1 MIVEDYS
8 TILTQAVH
16 SISAGIAPHKG
27 GRETEEYR
35 RNVPV
40 WLRSKAG
47 IPADE
52 MADNLGRQYPELGID
67 SENELYAQLERAQLQ
82 RRDAVAIPW
91 EESERVNMT
100 QPTKSTGEELM
111 EDALR
116 EFARV
121 LNGLDTKTIA
131 ALRNVWKIA
140 YLATGH
146 KHLGRLIVSG
156 DVEAV
161 IGKMQK
167 KGATND

>member
-1 MIVEDYS
+1 MLDYS
-8 TILTQAVH
+8 SELTRAVH
-16 SISAGIAPHKG
+16 SISTGIAPHKG
-27 GRETEEYR
+27 ARETEEYR

-40 WLRSKAG
+40 WLRSKSG

-100 QPTKSTGEELM
+100 QPIENTA

-121 LNGLDTKTIA
+121 LGNLDAKTITT
-131 ALRNVWKIA
+131 LRNAWKVA

-161 IGKMQK
+161 VAKMQK
-167 KGATND
+167 KGATQD